1 MRVGIVGLGL
11 IGGSVARRLAPAHEV
26 VGWDADAATR
36 ELAMQAELRVAGSIE
51 AAAAGADVAIVATPL
66 GAADTVLT
74 TLSTSDCRVVT
85 DVGSVK
91 APVLVA
97 ARAAGLGGR
106 FVGGHPMAGTER
118 SGFAAADPALLDGA
132 AWVLCVEEDTDVSA
146 WLTVATLLTGAGCRV
161 VPCPAATHD
170 ATLARVSGL
179 PHLLAVALAAAG
191 AGGGPLAA
199 TLAAGSFRDGTR
211 VAGSRPELIA
221 ALCDGNR
228 AALAPVLDETLA
240 RLTDARDALG
250 DGRSVLP
257 LGDRRPHRPP
267 ALVRA
272 PPHDPGAPRPQ
283 DAHDPRE
290 PARPRRRRWLR
301 RLGTPGRHPALPAPH
316 PRTTPVILH
325 LPGSRSGHIGQEL
338 PVSARSR
345 GGAGGRRMVS
355 GSPAAGT
362 SRP

>member
-1 MRVGIVGLGL
+1 MEAGL
-11 IGGSVARRLAPAHEV
+11 R
-26 VGWDADAATR
+26 
-36 ELAMQAELRVAGSIE
+36 MAGSIE

-91 APVLVA
+91 EPVLVA

-211 VAGSRPELIA
+211 VAGSRPELVA

-257 LGDRRPHRPP
+257 LVTAGHT
-267 ALVRA
+267 A
-272 PPHDPGAPRPQ
+272 
-283 DAHDPRE
+283 
-290 PARPRRRRWLR
+290 RRRWSEPRPTIPEHLD
-301 RLGTPGRHPALPAPH
+301 
-316 PRTTPVILH
+316 PRTPTIRENLLGLGAAGGFVDSVRPDGTLHCRRPTPVP
-325 LPGSRSGHIGQEL
+325 LP
-338 PVSARSR
+338 
-345 GGAGGRRMVS
+345 
-355 GSPAAGT
+355 
-362 SRP
+362 